1 MLRYGFEIDI
11 WSLGVVSYILLC
23 GYAPF
28 EGQNDEE
35 TFEFIKNKELKFM
48 EEDWLN
54 ISELAIDL
62 IRKMLDRNPQS
73 RIKADEIL
81 NHSWFKRDQNLQEN
95 EKLEVSKS
103 SEVINTDMKTEI
115 SAERSEETKKDQT
128 KSNSSKLVLSQIKKK
143 NNYNATNIQVKI
155 FYFKKILKF

>member
-1 MLRYGFEIDI
+1 M
-11 WSLGVVSYILLC
+11 C

-35 TFEFIKNKELKFM
+35 TFELIKNQELKFI

-54 ISELAIDL
+54 ISDLAIDL

-81 NHSWFKRDQNLQEN
+81 NHSWFKREESSQEK

-103 SEVINTDMKTEI
+103 SESRETILKNEILSERLEEIN
-115 SAERSEETKKDQT
+115 SAKT
-128 KSNSSKLVLSQIKKK
+128 KSNTSKLVLTQIKKK
-143 NNYNATNIQVKI
+143 NNYNSTNIQVKYILLSILII
-155 FYFKKILKF
+155 FDF

>member
-1 MLRYGFEIDI
+1 M
-11 WSLGVVSYILLC
+11 C

-35 TFEFIKNKELKFM
+35 TFELIKNQELKFI

-81 NHSWFKRDQNLQEN
+81 NHSWFKREESSQEK

-103 SEVINTDMKTEI
+103 SESRETILKNEILSERLEEIN
-115 SAERSEETKKDQT
+115 SAKT
-128 KSNSSKLVLSQIKKK
+128 KSNTSKLVLTQIKKK
-143 NNYNATNIQVKI
+143 NNYNSTNIQVKYILLSILII
-155 FYFKKILKF
+155 FDF